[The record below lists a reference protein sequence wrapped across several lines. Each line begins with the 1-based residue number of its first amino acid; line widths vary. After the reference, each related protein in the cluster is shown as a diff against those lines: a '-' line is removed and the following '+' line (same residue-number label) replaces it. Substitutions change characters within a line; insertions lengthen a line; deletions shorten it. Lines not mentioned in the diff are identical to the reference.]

1 MSLSLFTNWTVG
13 VLNGYMQKDG
23 GLPRGISYGTMGV
36 TTFTMM
42 IRMFG
47 NLDETNVNL
56 SPRQK
61 FVGMCIAAPL
71 IIATNFCVGHHLG
84 KAISYVKD
92 KNSN

>member
-13 VLNGYMQKDG
+13 VLNGYKQKDG

-42 IRMFG
+42 LRMFG
-47 NLDETNVNL
+47 KFEDVDVKL

-61 FVGMCIAAPL
+61 IVGICIAAPL
-71 IIATNFCVGHHLG
+71 IMATNFCVGHHLG

-92 KNSN
+92 KN